1 MATSSPKKSTAVS
14 SEASNG
20 LNINGLQRLPAS
32 KEALFIIV
40 RYRSCPHSR
49 TVEKA
54 EKCGKNRQLL
64 ENTEK
69 VKKRQKRRQKGGKCN
84 KGKQRGKS
92 GKGVEYIRQVNGQ
105 VRQPSGSGKCDTSKL
120 S

>member
-32 KEALFIIV
+32 KEALF
-40 RYRSCPHSR
+40 
-49 TVEKA
+49 TGAVEKA